1 MMMNPFAPSGGINPR
16 MMNQLNSMRM
26 AAAAAAAANPP
37 LGGPRGL
44 RFPGTYFMWWE
55 KRLNFFV
62 VIWRE
67 S

>member
-37 LGGPRGL
+37 LGGARGL
-44 RFPGTYFMWWE
+44 RFPGTYFM
-55 KRLNFFV
+55 
-62 VIWRE
+62 
-67 S
+67 